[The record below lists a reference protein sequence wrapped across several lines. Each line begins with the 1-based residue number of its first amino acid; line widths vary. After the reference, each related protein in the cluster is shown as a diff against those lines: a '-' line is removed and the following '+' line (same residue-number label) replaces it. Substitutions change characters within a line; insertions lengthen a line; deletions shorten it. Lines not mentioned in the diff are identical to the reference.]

1 LGVTITLWTNVFIK
15 LKVYWRT
22 YSYWRVTGGPT
33 ATEDP
38 LADL

>member
-1 LGVTITLWTNVFIK
+1 MFIK

-22 YSYWRVTGGPT
+22 YSHRRSTTGGPT
-33 ATEDP
+33 ATKDP

>member
-1 LGVTITLWTNVFIK
+1 MFIK
-15 LKVYWRT
+15 LKVYWQT
-22 YSYWRVTGGPT
+22 YSYWRSTGGPI

>member
-1 LGVTITLWTNVFIK
+1 MFFK

-22 YSYWRVTGGPT
+22 YSYWRFTGGPI
-33 ATEDP
+33 ATEGL

>member
-1 LGVTITLWTNVFIK
+1 MFIK

-22 YSYWRVTGGPT
+22 SSYWRSLGGSI

-38 LADL
+38 LAGL